1 VSFSPRSSCRRSG
14 GCGEHRICARS
25 SAIGLGA
32 KMGNGLLACTL
43 TWLVLEGEG
52 APEDMRLLAVAF
64 LALVFGSVF
73 LSLNACRRHRDHL

>member
-1 VSFSPRSSCRRSG
+1 
-14 GCGEHRICARS
+14 
-25 SAIGLGA
+25 
-32 KMGNGLLACTL
+32 MGNGLLACTL
-43 TWLVLEGEG
+43 TWLLLEAEG